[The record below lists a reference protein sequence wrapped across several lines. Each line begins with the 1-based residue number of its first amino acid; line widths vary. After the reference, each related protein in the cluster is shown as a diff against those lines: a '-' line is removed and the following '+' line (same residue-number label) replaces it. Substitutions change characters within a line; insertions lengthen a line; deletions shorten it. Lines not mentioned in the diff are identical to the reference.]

1 MSVTMKRCVFLDRD
15 GIVNV
20 RAIPGYIETWDDF
33 ELLPPFPEV
42 LRQVRA
48 MGFVAVII
56 TNQRGVA
63 RGIMTREA
71 VDRIHANLRAL
82 LQAEHGVE
90 LLDVMVCPHE
100 KASCECRKPQP
111 KLLLDAAA
119 RHDIDLAASWMIG
132 DTESDVEA
140 GRRAGCRTI
149 LVSDKPGDTV
159 ATQRVASMRDLAVQ
173 IKDIL
178 AD

>member
-1 MSVTMKRCVFLDRD
+1 MSLNMKRCVFLDRD

-20 RAIPGYIETWDDF
+20 RTIPGYIQTWDDF
-33 ELLPPFPEV
+33 ELLPQFPEV
-42 LRQVRA
+42 LCQIRD

-63 RGIMTREA
+63 RGVMTREA
-71 VDRIHANLRAL
+71 VNRIHANLRAL
-82 LQAEHGVE
+82 LQAEHGLE

-100 KASCECRKPQP
+100 KASCDCRKPQP
-111 KLLLDAAA
+111 KMLLDAAT

-140 GRRAGCRTI
+140 GHRAGCRTI
-149 LVSDKPGDTV
+149 LVSDEPGETV
-159 ATQRVASMRDLAVQ
+159 ATKRVASMRELTAE

-178 AD
+178 AE